1 MVRVWNPFIPGKAN
15 AVLSGHR
22 STICALVVI
31 DAGNRI
37 YSLSKD
43 RCIKV
48 WDVSALSCIQT
59 YNKLPSEL
67 SEYTPMTIV
76 FNTLTRTM
84 IIASMLIAVVV
95 CEHVINEE
103 ASDGYTHTKGV
114 SCVLYNQLFRVVDF
128 LI

>member
-1 MVRVWNPFIPGKAN
+1 MVRTWNPFIPGKAN

-48 WDVSALSCIQT
+48 WDVPVLSCIQVW
-59 YNKLPSEL
+59 K
-67 SEYTPMTIV
+67 I
-76 FNTLTRTM
+76 TM
-84 IIASMLIAVVV
+84 ILLLL
-95 CEHVINEE
+95 HV
-103 ASDGYTHTKGV
+103 
-114 SCVLYNQLFRVVDF
+114 LFRSLPLSF
-128 LI
+128 NK